1 MTTYDLVKRLP
12 ELVTDEE
19 IIKIAQ
25 LHLAGNKGEKIGFKN
40 RGVDKD
46 DP

>member
-12 ELVTDEE
+12 EMVINEE

-25 LHLAGNKGEKIGFKN
+25 LHLAGNKGEKIEVKRYNHKHDF
-40 RGVDKD
+40 
-46 DP
+46 